1 MATPTN
7 IIPITDLPISTV
19 GELDYLIASRADGSE
34 AVRVRVPEVTSASE
48 AVQDA
53 IDSIVETAQQE
64 ASDVLNSLGYLA
76 PVPYSSGV
84 NVTNSRYTVT
94 YDGTV
99 YAPVSVP
106 FTTTASFDPTKWRP
120 IQGVTT
126 SELSQDSGA
135 ALIGFKQL
143 GVGAVSQDVLQELRR
158 TIRPEHFGA
167 IGDGIANDTL
177 AFNRARDY
185 IMSLPTGGVISCTP
199 GKVYAFGSRWTIN
212 KQVGKQFR
220 VDMNGATFTKTS
232 GGWSGAIMYYGAS
245 TESPGEHLCL
255 NGPGIFQSVGA
266 NSTGLQ
272 LEWAGGSE
280 ISNSV
285 SFRNFRNGCFLTNS
299 FAVRFTGKCSWLYSD
314 VGAIVC
320 STICHNLVVDA
331 CGFYVNQRD
340 IYFSSGAQAYNLNVT
355 NSDLEGSLNPGSS
368 AIVLESGGACIRVEG
383 NYIEGKNGSPIV
395 FGSNVEA
402 FCFSSNWF
410 GYNSGSQVWSNIT
423 SGNVNG
429 NIFWDQQ
436 QSILPSV
443 RDFDIGN
450 NSWNGNSNR
459 IYSPSTSATFNAGY
473 QNLGGSY
480 NGNVAAYRK
489 DSGGNVY
496 LSGMIIGS
504 ADGVAFS
511 LPPSYRPQGTRV
523 FICATAN
530 GGRADF
536 ARAQIGADG
545 AVTVFRGTDTSIDLS
560 AVRFLAAQ

>member
-1 MATPTN
+1 MAHPSN
-7 IIPITDLPISTV
+7 IIPITDLPVSVV
-19 GELDYLIASRADGSE
+19 GDLDYLVATRSDGSE
-34 AVRVRVPEVTSASE
+34 AVRVLVPEVISASQ
-48 AVQDA
+48 ALQDA
-53 IDSIVETAQQE
+53 IDEIIESTEAE
-64 ASDVLNSLGYLA
+64 ASSVLDSLGYLV
-76 PVPYSSGV
+76 PVPYASGV
-84 NVTNSRYTVT
+84 NVTNSRYTVS
-94 YDGTV
+94 YEGSV

-106 FTTTASFDPTKWRP
+106 FTTSSSFDPTKWRV
-120 IQGVTT
+120 IQGVTI

-135 ALIGFKQL
+135 SLVGFKQL
-143 GVGAVSQDVLQELRR
+143 GAGAVTQDVLQELRR

-167 IGDGIANDTL
+167 VGNGIANDTD
-177 AFNRARDY
+177 AFNKARDY

-232 GGWSGAIMYYGAS
+232 GGWNGAIMYYGAS
-245 TESPGEHLCL
+245 TESSGEHLCL

-299 FAVRFTGKCSWLYSD
+299 FAVRFTGKCSWLYCD
-314 VGAIVC
+314 AGAIVC
-320 STICHNLVVDA
+320 NTICHNLIVDA

-340 IYFSSGAQAYNLNVT
+340 VYFSSGAQAYNLSIT
-355 NSDLEGSLNPGSS
+355 NSDLEGSLNSGSS
-368 AIVLESGGACIRVEG
+368 SVVLESGGACVRIEG
-383 NYIEGKNGSPIV
+383 NYIEGKSGSPIV

-402 FCFSSNWF
+402 LCFKSNWF
-410 GYNSGSQVWSNIT
+410 GYNSGAQAWSNIS
-423 SGNVNG
+423 SGALNG

-436 QSILPSV
+436 QTILSSV
-443 RDFDIGN
+443 KDFDIGN

-459 IYSPSTSATFNAGY
+459 IYSPSTPVTFNSGY

-480 NGNVAAYRK
+480 NGNVASYRK
-489 DSGGNVY
+489 DSSGNVY

-504 ADGVAFS
+504 SDGVAFS
-511 LPPSYRPQGTRV
+511 LPPSYRPQGTKV

-530 GGRADF
+530 GGRTDF
-536 ARAQIGADG
+536 SRAQVGADG
-545 AVTVFRGTDTSIDLS
+545 AVTIFRGSDTSIDLS
-560 AVRFLAAQ
+560 SVRFMAAQ